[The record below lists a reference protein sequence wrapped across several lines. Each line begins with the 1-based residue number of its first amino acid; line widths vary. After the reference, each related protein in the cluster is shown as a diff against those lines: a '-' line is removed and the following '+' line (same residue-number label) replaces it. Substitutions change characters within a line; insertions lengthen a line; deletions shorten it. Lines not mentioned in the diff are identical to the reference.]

1 MLDTRQTKESN
12 KKRSTSYKKTAST
25 AKSSGHKTEVILAES
40 LGGSVIHG
48 TQKPDVVLPKY
59 GNTSVKKGKKL
70 QLSLYTIERLE
81 KDLGPNNPYVN
92 CARHQRDFYI
102 DRHFNNGNLA
112 KSLNQKAEQS
122 ANNLKDWL
130 NNDVENFIYLLNYV
144 LTNFGEVNYLAD
156 LFETNNKLVYMTKMT
171 DVLELIKKAK
181 PIAKVTPSG
190 LRLSISA
197 NTSKGRRAIF
207 SLEVRSNIPHY
218 KGMLFKAESK
228 WFFDIIRQSSKCQS
242 INL

>member
-1 MLDTRQTKESN
+1 MLKTRQTKESN
-12 KKRSTSYKKTAST
+12 IKRSTSYKKTASI
-25 AKSSGHKTEVILAES
+25 AKTSGHKTEVILAER
-40 LGGSVIHG
+40 LDGSVIHG
-48 TQKPDVVLPKY
+48 TQKSDCNLPKY

-81 KDLGPNNPYVN
+81 KDLGLNNPYVN
-92 CARHQRDFYI
+92 CARNQRDFYF
-102 DRHFNNGNLA
+102 DRHFNNGNLT

-122 ANNLKDWL
+122 ANDLKDWL
-130 NNDVENFIYLLNYV
+130 NNDIENFILLLDYV

-156 LFETNNKLVYMTKMT
+156 LFETDNKLVYMTKMT
-171 DVLELIKKAK
+171 DVLELFKKAK

-207 SLEVRSNIPHY
+207 SLEVRSDITHC
-218 KGMLFKAESK
+218 KSMLFKAESK